1 MRLFGPAWRRKLS
14 HCQQEE
20 SMEVLPLKKEETSC
34 SSMGVEEDW
43 LSEDMATS
51 AAPPPTPPPHKKHL
65 ALGELFKDEDQALL
79 KTVPA
84 DVSGGLSITEKVQNE
99 VQLYRSFPAV
109 LSSVN
114 PILWW
119 WQKKDQKP
127 MLSKLANKYL
137 CVQASSTLSER
148 VFSTAGDT
156 LSVERAQ
163 LLPERVDMLV
173 FLKKNYTKT
182 T

>member
-1 MRLFGPAWRRKLS
+1 
-14 HCQQEE
+14 
-20 SMEVLPLKKEETSC
+20 
-34 SSMGVEEDW
+34 
-43 LSEDMATS
+43 MATS
-51 AAPPPTPPPHKKHL
+51 AAPPPPTPPPHKKL
-65 ALGELFKDEDQALL
+65 SALGELFKNEDQALL

-84 DVSGGLSITEKVQNE
+84 DISGGLSITEKVQNE

-119 WQKKDQKP
+119 WQKKDKMP
-127 MLSKLANKYL
+127 ML
-137 CVQASSTLSER
+137 CVQASYTPSER

-156 LSVERAQ
+156 LSVERAR

-173 FLKKNYTKT
+173 FLKKN
-182 T
+182 